1 MDSDSS
7 EAWGLDQSRVDAIES
22 AATWALVDVRALYP
36 RWNDLGLNSIDTV
49 AHTFAL
55 GTCGTAERSDQD

>member
-1 MDSDSS
+1 MDPDSS

-36 RWNDLGLNSIDTV
+36 RWTDLGLDSIDTAV
-49 AHTFAL
+49 HTFAL
-55 GTCGTAERSDQD
+55 GTCGTAEHPDRD